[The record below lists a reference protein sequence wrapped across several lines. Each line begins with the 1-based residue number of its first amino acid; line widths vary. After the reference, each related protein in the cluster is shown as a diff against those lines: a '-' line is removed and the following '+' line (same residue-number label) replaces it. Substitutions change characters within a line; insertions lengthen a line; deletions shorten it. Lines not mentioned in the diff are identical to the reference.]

1 MKTRTRQRRTV
12 ELSADQE
19 ALAQQ
24 VFARIQDKLNDELL
38 DMVRA
43 MVAKAPEE
51 IFGPGG
57 SAEPVRGHGVGG
69 VAQRPSKKRD
79 TWELAVLAAAASL
92 GST

>member
-24 VFARIQDKLNDELL
+24 VFTRIQGKLNDELL

-43 MVAKAPEE
+43 MVAQAPEE
-51 IFGPGG
+51 ILGPGEFELRDRLNQFGATVLEESINAQAKKGVPG
-57 SAEPVRGHGVGG
+57 S
-69 VAQRPSKKRD
+69 
-79 TWELAVLAAAASL
+79 
-92 GST
+92 